1 MAEYTKDQIKNVL
14 IPKWAAF
21 YGVPLPIAMA
31 LIKQE
36 SGFNPKA
43 VSKVGAKGLGQLMPA
58 TAKSYGV
65 SDPFDADTNLNA
77 SFHLLSG
84 NYKRFGRWDWAL
96 AAYNA
101 GGGNVKK
108 YGGIPPF
115 KETQN
120 YVKSIS
126 AMAGIDKLGRFIGHG
141 HTQSYS
147 LIDNAFHFIDPDTGN
162 LKFEGLNQWVKGL
175 KKNIG
180 PVNLTSIQTNRPELL
195 EDKPE
200 YAEFAVFRNMKNSK
214 GQPLFVKG
222 DKDSF
227 EVNIANNGMNP
238 LSDIGTN
245 EIAKDMVATQAS
257 GFLPISTKQ
266 AAGLFETFK
275 DRYTTG
281 NENSYGLAG
290 LTPGEYMDYG
300 MMPNEMDD
308 PILQA
313 RVLTQEYQR
322 AEDVLGNERKAV
334 YALGGGDMVD
344 EEGNVKSW
352 KDIKAQDDAYLKQ
365 WRISPS
371 KDEQTRKRMNTLM
384 AVYKSARDNFEEV

>member
-1 MAEYTKDQIKNVL
+1 MAEYTKEQIKNQLV
-14 IPKWAAF
+14 PYWAT
-21 YGVPLPIAMA
+21 YWGIPLPIAQA

-36 SGFNPKA
+36 SGYNHKA
-43 VSKVGAKGLGQLMPA
+43 VSKAGAKGLGQLMPA

-65 SDPFDADTNLNA
+65 SDPFDPNTNLNA
-77 SFHLLSG
+77 SFHLLFG
-84 NYKRFGRWDWAL
+84 NFKRFGRWDWAL

-120 YVKSIS
+120 YVRSIS
-126 AMAGIDKLGRFIGHG
+126 AMAGIDKFGRFVGKG
-141 HTQSYS
+141 NVQNYP
-147 LIDNAFHFIDPDTGN
+147 LKDNAFHFIDPDTGMLRYN
-162 LKFEGLNQWVKGL
+162 GVLDWAKGL
-175 KKNIG
+175 QKNLG
-180 PVNLTSIQTNRPELL
+180 SNLTSIKTNRPELL

-200 YAEFAVFRNMKNSK
+200 YAEFAALRNMKNSA

-222 DKDSF
+222 DADAF
-227 EVNIANNGMNP
+227 EVAIANTAPGG
-238 LSDIGTN
+238 LSSVGAN
-245 EIAKDMVATQAS
+245 EIAKDMVATQAE
-257 GFLPISTKQ
+257 GFLPISNRQ
-266 AAGLFETFK
+266 AGALFEVFK
-275 DRYTTG
+275 DRYSNSTA
-281 NENSYGLAG
+281 ESYGLAG

-300 MMPNEMDD
+300 LMPNEIDD

-322 AEDVLGNERKAV
+322 AEDILGNERKAV
-334 YALGGGDMVD
+334 YALGGGEMVD

-365 WRISPS
+365 WRMSLS
-371 KDEQTRKRMNTLM
+371 KDEAKRRSMNTLM
-384 AVYKSARDNFEEV
+384 AAYKSARDNFEEV